1 MAATASSPQAGTS
14 RCRQRSR
21 ERRCGSRTPLPPS
34 PPTLRT
40 KHPRTRRPPPAR
52 KEVPA
57 RLITGPEPSLIGQRR
72 SAGLG
77 QRGLLGRGVGRPEW
91 RCLVGEI
98 AGHDGEPSLGEVPG
112 QEIAGRVVPLA
123 ERGLASLARRI
134 EGECGRQRPGAGLR
148 RGARAH
154 DLPGQVVGLGHEHH
168 PAGRATRHISRSTA
182 TTSATWMRT
191 VWHVTRSK

>member
-1 MAATASSPQAGTS
+1 
-14 RCRQRSR
+14 
-21 ERRCGSRTPLPPS
+21 
-34 PPTLRT
+34 
-40 KHPRTRRPPPAR
+40 
-52 KEVPA
+52 
-57 RLITGPEPSLIGQRR
+57 
-72 SAGLG
+72 
-77 QRGLLGRGVGRPEW
+77 
-91 RCLVGEI
+91 EI

-123 ERGLASLARRI
+123 ERGLASLARRK

-191 VWHVTRSK
+191 VWHVTRSKRPSGKGSSSPRAWSTVAVVVGRRSSTSTASLTQASSGSTPTLSVRAGSTRVSARDQCPSPHPTSSNERVGPSPRRETTSWRKSSFYQW